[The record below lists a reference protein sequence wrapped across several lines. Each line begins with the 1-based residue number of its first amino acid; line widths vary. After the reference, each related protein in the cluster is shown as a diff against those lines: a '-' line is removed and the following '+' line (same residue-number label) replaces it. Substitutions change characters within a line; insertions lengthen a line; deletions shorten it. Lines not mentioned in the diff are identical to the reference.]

1 MMDRAVPSLLK
12 WRQPWIL
19 LFLHFSVSALGGILI
34 LASILPAIS
43 VVKVNLSVEKKLFL
57 TLIVFLVILFFVLA
71 FAFLLNRTL
80 AIKVGDFVF
89 DDEKQNLILL
99 ASGMALM
106 LCWVGFF
113 LPPYQLWQGFSTYL
127 TSIKPL
133 FAWGVLHFASIIAI
147 FRLRVDHVRSEGW
160 FTTNRLSAGIIF
172 TIFFLFTLVSL
183 FVIKTGYGISTQED
197 YWYGPG
203 VPVLWTQILLSV
215 LVGFVF
221 SWLRRNV
228 EFGRTKYMD
237 SVMFLMIWLVAAYL
251 WGTEPLQSSY
261 FMPDTGIN
269 AIYPY
274 SDSATF
280 DAGAQYALIGQGLF
294 NGQYFDRTLYSALLA
309 YLHAL
314 AGQETG
320 TVMVFQA
327 VLFAVFPAILYLVGR
342 ELHGRVLGISLAF
355 LIVFRGIN
363 SIFGASLIDLA
374 GPKIMLTDFPT
385 AIGISLIL
393 LFLLKWLRR
402 PQKISNMIWAGCV
415 IGLTLLLRTHVI
427 FLLPFVLLYIVIH
440 FRDKKTL
447 WVYGSIFLILGM
459 IVTTLPVDFQNQKKG
474 VPMFYLYYS
483 RIEMILKARYGIFES
498 PGSGVL
504 DRRETAVVSPRG
516 RQNIRKNAFNIG
528 CDSQLCSIGNHFFH
542 NLAGSILYLPP
553 DFVLDDF
560 SHVVKESA
568 PYWQKDW
575 AGADVGLNNYLL
587 LFLNLALIS
596 VGVGF
601 IWKRIGLAA
610 FLPLIIYIGYLLS
623 NALALTS
630 GGRYLA
636 PVDWIIA
643 AYYVMGVLQVSTWSL
658 RSINLNTRLDDEDM
672 ELKTISDNKPVISFQ
687 SGIGTLVMV
696 FFLGGLLPL
705 TDVIFPQRYQQKT
718 ANEMLATLTQQDVLE
733 KAGLDVNDVEGFLM
747 DPNARLTWGRLL
759 YPRFYASSKGEP
771 GLEYPY
777 TKLDYRRLVFTVI
790 GPASPRMEGVI
801 LPQENAVRG
810 LNGQDVVVL
819 GCTNGKFLDA
829 LVVFVLAEPGKILI
843 RPSGLTLQCP
853 LPNP

>member
-1 MMDRAVPSLLK
+1 MMDHAVPSLSK

-19 LFLHFSVSALGGILI
+19 LFLHFLVSALGGILI

-43 VVKVNLSVEKKLFL
+43 VVRVDLSVEKKLFL
-57 TLIVFLVILFFVLA
+57 ALIIFLVILFFVLA
-71 FAFLLNRTL
+71 FTFLLNRTL
-80 AIKVGDFVF
+80 AMKVGDFVF
-89 DDEKQNLILL
+89 GRDEKQNLILL
-99 ASGMALM
+99 VSGMALI

-113 LPPYQLWQGFSTYL
+113 LPPYQLWQGFSMYL
-127 TSIKPL
+127 ASVKPL
-133 FAWGVLHFASIIAI
+133 FAWGMLHFASMIAV
-147 FRLRVDHVRSEGW
+147 FCLRADHAHSEGW
-160 FTTNRLSAGIIF
+160 FRINRLTAGIIF

-203 VPVLWTQILLSV
+203 APILWTQILLSV
-215 LVGFVF
+215 LIGFVF

-228 EFGRTKYMD
+228 EFRRTEYMD
-237 SVMFLMIWLVAAYL
+237 SVIFLMIWLVAAYL

-261 FMPDTGIN
+261 FMPDTGVN

-309 YLHAL
+309 YLHTL
-314 AGQETG
+314 AGQETE

-327 VLFAVFPAILYLVGR
+327 VLFAVFPSTLYLVGR

-355 LIVFRGIN
+355 LIIFRGIN

-374 GPKIMLTDFPT
+374 GPKHMLTDFPT
-385 AIGISLIL
+385 AIGISLLL
-393 LFLLKWLRR
+393 LFLLKWLRQ

-440 FRDKKTL
+440 FRDKKIL

-459 IVTTLPVDFQNQKKG
+459 LVTTLPLDFQNQKKG
-474 VPMFYLYYS
+474 VPMFYMYYS
-483 RIEMILKARYGIFES
+483 RIETVLRARYGIFES
-498 PGSGVL
+498 SGSEIL
-504 DRRETAVVSPRG
+504 DRPETAAASPRE
-516 RQNIRKNAFNIG
+516 RQNTRKNAINLR

-542 NLAGSILYLPP
+542 NLTGSILYLPT
-553 DFVLDDF
+553 DFVMNDF
-560 SHVVKESA
+560 EHVVKESA

-575 AGADVGLNNYLL
+575 TGTDVSLNNYLL
-587 LFLNLALIS
+587 LFTNLALIS
-596 VGVGF
+596 IGVGF
-601 IWKRIGLAA
+601 IWKRIGLAV

-643 AYYVMGVLQVSTWSL
+643 AYYLVGVLQVSSWSL

-672 ELKTISDNKPVISFQ
+672 ELKTISGNKPVISFQ
-687 SGIGTLVMV
+687 NGIGTLVMV
-696 FFLGGLLPL
+696 FFLGSLLPL
-705 TDVIFPQRYQQKT
+705 TDVIFTERYQKT
-718 ANEMLATLTQQDVLE
+718 TSEMLATLTQSGVLE

-790 GPASPRMEGVI
+790 GPASPWMEGVI

-810 LNGQDVVVL
+810 LNGQDVAVL